1 MAAALQSNHQK
12 LVNLTRLLTSYVNN
26 GRHHQALTLFSQMFA
41 APDLVL
47 DPFAFPLALKSSA
60 ALRLPSSIASLH
72 THSLKS
78 GLLSNP
84 FISSSLVDAYGKCV
98 SLADARQAFDE
109 SPQRNAVV
117 WNAMISL
124 YSHAND
130 IANALKLLEVMDVPS
145 TESSYNPIIAALS
158 ESEDSS
164 GRAMEFY
171 ERMRASGLRPNL
183 MTLLALLPVCLTIG
197 SLSSIKEIHCYGFRS
212 CIDRNAH
219 LGSMLVEAYGRCG
232 CLVYAREV
240 FDQMPDRDVVVWS
253 SMVSAYAFHGDAG
266 NAMHVFR
273 EMEADG
279 VHPDGIMFLAVLKA
293 CSHAGLAD
301 DALRYFEVITKVH
314 GLEAGSDHYS
324 CLVDVMSRAG
334 RVWEGYEILV
344 NMPVKATARAWG
356 ALLGACRKYGDVKL
370 AEIAA
375 KELFA
380 IEPENSGNFMLL
392 ANTYAAVGRF
402 EEAEK
407 IRREMEERRV
417 KRPPGSSWV
426 MSRKDVG
433 YGAQRE
439 CHL

>member
-1 MAAALQSNHQK
+1 MIAAIQSNHQK
-12 LVNLTRLLTSYVNN
+12 LVRLTKLLTSFVNN
-26 GRHHQALTLFSQMFA
+26 GRHHQTLTLFSQMFA
-41 APDLVL
+41 APDLAL

-60 ALRLPSSIASLH
+60 ALRLPITVASLH

-84 FISSSLVDAYGKCV
+84 FISSSLVDAYGKCT
-98 SLADARQAFDE
+98 SLADARQVFDE

-124 YSHAND
+124 YSHSND
-130 IANALKLLEVMDVPS
+130 IANALKLFERMDVPS
-145 TESSYNPIIAALS
+145 TESSYNSIIAALS

-164 GRAMEFY
+164 GRAMELY
-171 ERMRASGLRPNL
+171 GRMLASGLRPNL
-183 MTLLALLPVCLTIG
+183 MTLLALLPLCLVLG
-197 SLSSIKEIHCYGFRS
+197 SLSSIKEIHGYGFRS
-212 CIDRNAH
+212 CIHRNAH

-232 CLVYAREV
+232 CLIYARRV
-240 FDQMPDRDVVVWS
+240 FDQMSESDVVVWS

-266 NAMHVFR
+266 NAVDVFR
-273 EMEADG
+273 AMEAKG

-301 DALRYFEVITKVH
+301 DALRFFEVITKVH

-334 RVWEGYEILV
+334 RVWEAYEILV
-344 NMPVKATARAWG
+344 SMPVKATAKAWG
-356 ALLGACRKYGDVKL
+356 ALLGACRKYGELKL

-375 KELFA
+375 RELFA
-380 IEPENSGNFMLL
+380 IEPDNSGNFMLL
-392 ANTYAAVGRF
+392 ANTYASVGRF
-402 EEAEK
+402 EDAER

-417 KRPPGSSWV
+417 KRAPGSSWV
-426 MSRKDVG
+426 LSREDVA
-433 YGAQRE
+433 GAH
-439 CHL
+439 C